1 MSIKDKAMNKN
12 IDLAKIL
19 KNCPK
24 GWKFY
29 SILYGEVE
37 FISVNPKNG
46 SYQIVLKELRFN
58 SITFV
63 DSKGKY
69 FHEYDG
75 ECTLF
80 PSKDQRDWSKFT
92 AP

>member
-1 MSIKDKAMNKN
+1 MSIKDKDMNKN

-37 FISVNPKNG
+37 FISVNPKKWFLSNCF
-46 SYQIVLKELRFN
+46 KR
-58 SITFV
+58 T
-63 DSKGKY
+63 K
-69 FHEYDG
+69 
-75 ECTLF
+75 T
-80 PSKDQRDWSKFT
+80 
-92 AP
+92 